1 MDEAQ
6 DPGNS
11 AAETPTTET
20 PAADAPLAETPAKET
35 SAAEKRQHPRIPVH
49 WQAAV
54 MVQQRPSMG
63 KLGDLSR
70 GGLTFLGELNLPIG
84 SKHQI
89 YIRMPTTD
97 RTGYHQ
103 LELIAQVC
111 SCTLVASQGNYRVG
125 MRILEMRGNTPQHIM
140 HFLHMNGG

>member
-1 MDEAQ
+1 MISIMDEAGSPST
-6 DPGNS
+6 PGAQAS
-11 AAETPTTET
+11 P
-20 PAADAPLAETPAKET
+20 
-35 SAAEKRQHPRIPVH
+35 AEKRQHPRIPAH

-84 SKHQI
+84 SKHQFF
-89 YIRMPTTD
+89 IRMPTAD

-103 LELIAQVC
+103 LEVLAQVC
-111 SCTLVASQGNYRVG
+111 SCSLMASQGLYRVG
-125 MRILEMRGNTPQHIM
+125 LRILEMRGNTAEHIM
-140 HFLHMNGG
+140 HFLHVNGG